1 MESFDN
7 FEIIGKKNFE
17 REIGKRSEN
26 LATLPNGK
34 KKISW
39 ERVVPDK
46 EELVEEQAG
55 AGGEEDQE
63 QVDLL
68 IDHQHTQNHRCLVV
82 FLYRYPGFKYQGGV
96 RQASFEAPE
105 QQKPQVTVLII

>member
-17 REIGKRSEN
+17 REIGKKSEN

-46 EELVEEQAG
+46 EELVEEQTG

-63 QVDLL
+63 QVDLI
-68 IDHQHTQNHRCLVV
+68 IDQQHTHNHRCLIV
-82 FLYRYPGFKYQGGV
+82 FKYQISGWRAAG
-96 RQASFEAPE
+96 
-105 QQKPQVTVLII
+105 

>member
-1 MESFDN
+1 MVYWCCRSGATGKHLVEWREGRMESFDN

-17 REIGKRSEN
+17 REIGRRSEN

-46 EELVEEQAG
+46 KELVEEQAG
-55 AGGEEDQE
+55 AGGEKDQE
-63 QVDLL
+63 Q
-68 IDHQHTQNHRCLVV
+68 
-82 FLYRYPGFKYQGGV
+82 GV
-96 RQASFEAPE
+96 RRQDSFEASE
-105 QQKPQVTVLII
+105 QQKPQV